1 MMVLMCLTFHKSMS
15 PVILTVL
22 LSSMESSQR
31 VSMLYSSQV
40 TTILKTV
47 SRFLSTAR
55 SFSVLVGQHSPQLT
69 ETPVSKSLMVLT
81 QELQV
86 FSSVQVQLNQNSYL
100 SGAQTPPKVMQ
111 MRQVS
116 SVTFLVVLEAA
127 LIPAARKYQLRG

>member
-1 MMVLMCLTFHKSMS
+1 MAK
-15 PVILTVL
+15 
-22 LSSMESSQR
+22 
-31 VSMLYSSQV
+31 
-40 TTILKTV
+40 
-47 SRFLSTAR
+47 
-55 SFSVLVGQHSPQLT
+55 SFSELVWQHSPQLT
-69 ETPVSKSLMVLT
+69 EMPVSKCPMVLT